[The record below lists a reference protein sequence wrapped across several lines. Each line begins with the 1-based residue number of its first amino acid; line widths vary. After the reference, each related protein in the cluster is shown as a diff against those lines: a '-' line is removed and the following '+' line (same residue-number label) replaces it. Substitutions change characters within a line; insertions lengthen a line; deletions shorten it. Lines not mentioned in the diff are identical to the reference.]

1 MNGVHYVTRDGDVL
15 DLICWRHYGRTAGI
29 VEKVLEANYGLA
41 ALGPIYP
48 HSVTIFLPELPAPK
62 VKKVINIW
70 D

>member
-48 HSVTIFLPELPAPK
+48 EQVTIFLPELPKPK
-62 VKKVINIW
+62 TKQVINIW